1 MKLRSL
7 FIADSVA
14 SEVSRIR
21 AAAEAQAV
29 RRGRIRVPAGASAW
43 LMRVTR
49 TLIPFLVLCLML
61 GMTGCDLNLLGQTRF
76 TVDGQVYGLETTEC
90 GSSVTIGL
98 ERVGGPTQES
108 DAETISQVSGI
119 VIVNPEGAS
128 VGVAEVTYD
137 PYGWENG
144 LVLISFETG
153 GQSGPWTLMWPD
165 HDPVLNLCPVETMPP
180 TEEPEKKKRGQI
192 FILNK

>member
-29 RRGRIRVPAGASAW
+29 RRGRIRVPTGARAW

-61 GMTGCDLNLLGQTRF
+61 GMTGCDLNLMGQTRF
-76 TVDGQVYGLETTEC
+76 TVDGQVYGLQQTGEDN
-90 GSSVTIGL
+90 SIVTIGL

-108 DAETISQVSGI
+108 DADIISQVSGI

-128 VGVAEVTYD
+128 VCVAEVTYD
-137 PYGWENG
+137 PYETG
-144 LVLISFETG
+144 LVLISFNTG
-153 GQSGPWTLMWPD
+153 GQPRPWTLMWPGY
-165 HDPVLNLCPVETMPP
+165 DPVLIVPVMESVPA
-180 TEEPEKKKRGQI
+180 TEEPD
-192 FILNK
+192 

>member
-29 RRGRIRVPAGASAW
+29 RRGRIRVPAGVRAW

-76 TVDGQVYGLETTEC
+76 TVDGQVYGLERVEC

-98 ERVGGPTQES
+98 ERVGDPTQES

-119 VIVNPEGAS
+119 VIVNLEGAS
-128 VGVAEVTYD
+128 VSVAEVTYD
-137 PYGWENG
+137 PYVGEKG
-144 LVLISFETG
+144 YVLISFETG
-153 GQSGPWTLMWPD
+153 GQPKPWTLLWPD
-165 HDPVLNLCPVETMPP
+165 HDPVLICPVETMPP
-180 TEEPEKKKRGQI
+180 TEEPD
-192 FILNK
+192 

>member
-29 RRGRIRVPAGASAW
+29 RRGRIRVPTGARAW

-76 TVDGQVYGLETTEC
+76 TVDGQVYGLERVEC

-98 ERVGGPTQES
+98 ERVGDPTQES

-119 VIVNPEGAS
+119 VIVNLEGAS
-128 VGVAEVTYD
+128 VSVAEVTYD
-137 PYGWENG
+137 PYVGEKG
-144 LVLISFETG
+144 YVLISFETG
-153 GQSGPWTLMWPD
+153 GQPKPWTLLWPD
-165 HDPVLNLCPVETMPP
+165 HDPVLICPVETMPP
-180 TEEPEKKKRGQI
+180 TEEPD
-192 FILNK
+192 

>member
-29 RRGRIRVPAGASAW
+29 RRGRIRVPVGARAW

-61 GMTGCDLNLLGQTRF
+61 GMTGCDLNLKGQVRF
-76 TVDGQVYGLETTEC
+76 TVDGQVFGLEETRC

-98 ERVGGPTQES
+98 GRVRVGDPTDDPTQAS
-108 DAETISQVSGI
+108 DAEAISQVPGI
-119 VIVNPEGAS
+119 IIVNPENTS

-137 PYGWENG
+137 PYVGENG

-180 TEEPEKKKRGQI
+180 TEEPD
-192 FILNK
+192 

>member
-14 SEVSRIR
+14 SEVSCIR

-29 RRGRIRVPAGASAW
+29 HRGRIRVPAGA
-43 LMRVTR
+43 TR
-49 TLIPFLVLCLML
+49 MLIPFLVLCLML
-61 GMTGCDLNLLGQTRF
+61 GMAGCDLNLMGQTRF
-76 TVDGQVYGLETTEC
+76 TVDGQVYGLEQTGEDN
-90 GSSVTIGL
+90 SIVTIGL
-98 ERVGGPTQES
+98 GRVRVGDPADDPTQES
-108 DAETISQVSGI
+108 DAEAISQVSGI

-137 PYGWENG
+137 PYGGENG

-153 GQSGPWTLMWPD
+153 GQSGPWTLMWPGY
-165 HDPVLNLCPVETMPP
+165 DPVLIIPEESEPP
-180 TEEPEKKKRGQI
+180 G
-192 FILNK
+192 N

>member
-29 RRGRIRVPAGASAW
+29 RRGRIRVPAGARAW

-76 TVDGQVYGLETTEC
+76 TVDGQVYGLERVEC

-98 ERVGGPTQES
+98 ERVGDPTQES

-119 VIVNPEGAS
+119 VIVNLEGAS
-128 VGVAEVTYD
+128 VSVAEVTYD
-137 PYGWENG
+137 PYVGEKG
-144 LVLISFETG
+144 YVLISFETG
-153 GQSGPWTLMWPD
+153 GQPKPWTLLWPD
-165 HDPVLNLCPVETMPP
+165 HDPVLICPVETMPP
-180 TEEPEKKKRGQI
+180 TEEPD
-192 FILNK
+192 

>member
-1 MKLRSL
+1 MKLISL

-29 RRGRIRVPAGASAW
+29 RRGRIRVPTGARAW

-61 GMTGCDLNLLGQTRF
+61 GMTGCDLNLKGQTRF
-76 TVDGQVYGLETTEC
+76 TVDGQVFGLDEVGC
-90 GSSVTIGL
+90 GPPSVTIGL
-98 ERVGGPTQES
+98 GRVGGPTNPTQAS
-108 DAETISQVSGI
+108 DVEAISQVPGI
-119 VIVNPEGAS
+119 VIVNPEGAR
-128 VGVAEVTYD
+128 VDVAEVTYD
-137 PYGWENG
+137 PYGGGNG
-144 LVLISFETG
+144 QVLISFETG

-165 HDPVLNLCPVETMPP
+165 YDPELICPVETMPP
-180 TEEPEKKKRGQI
+180 TEEPD
-192 FILNK
+192 

>member
-29 RRGRIRVPAGASAW
+29 RRGRIRVPAGARAW
-43 LMRVTR
+43 LMRATR

-61 GMTGCDLNLLGQTRF
+61 GMTGCNLNLKGQVRF
-76 TVDGQVYGLETTEC
+76 TVDGHVYGLEETGC

-98 ERVGGPTQES
+98 GRVGAPTQES

-119 VIVNPEGAS
+119 VIVNSEDAS

-137 PYGWENG
+137 PYGGENG

-153 GQSGPWTLMWPD
+153 GQPGPWTLMWPD
-165 HDPVLNLCPVETMPP
+165 YDPELICPVETMPA
-180 TEEPEKKKRGQI
+180 TEEPD
-192 FILNK
+192 

>member
-7 FIADSVA
+7 FIAGSVA

-21 AAAEAQAV
+21 AAAETQAV
-29 RRGRIRVPAGASAW
+29 RRGRIRVPAGVRAW

-61 GMTGCDLNLLGQTRF
+61 GTTGCDLNLMGQTRF
-76 TVDGQVYGLETTEC
+76 TVDGQVYGLEQAGEDN
-90 GSSVTIGL
+90 SIVTIGL
-98 ERVGGPTQES
+98 GRVRVGDPADDPTQES
-108 DAETISQVSGI
+108 DAEAISQVSGI

-137 PYGWENG
+137 PYGGENG

-153 GQSGPWTLMWPD
+153 GQPGPWTLLWPGY
-165 HDPVLNLCPVETMPP
+165 DPELICPVETMPA
-180 TEEPEKKKRGQI
+180 TEEPD
-192 FILNK
+192 